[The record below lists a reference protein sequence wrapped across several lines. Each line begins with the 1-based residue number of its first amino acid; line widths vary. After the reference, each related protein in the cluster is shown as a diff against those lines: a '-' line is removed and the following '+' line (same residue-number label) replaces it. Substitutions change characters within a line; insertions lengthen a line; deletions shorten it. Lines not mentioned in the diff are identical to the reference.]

1 METVSLEQI
10 AEHAQWA
17 FANGYYSESLTL
29 FDALISRG
37 MRDEEV
43 LLGRAI
49 SLLELGAADAAEKA
63 FLLTLYH
70 FSECATAIDYLKE
83 CGAAYTRPLVWLNA
97 KTQLPA
103 QVKRLSIE
111 DAQKDEEPRPWFSLS
126 SVDCLGPLGLL
137 LDRDLNVLHS
147 FDGDKSIY
155 LSMARKTVPL
165 HQMLSWERRQL
176 PGRYLSLLGHWT
188 DAFYHWMV
196 ESLPMAIRA
205 EQEGLGCTYIIH
217 SQPKFIRE
225 SLLFIG
231 IPPERIFEWDD
242 IPSCIEELI
251 LPPHL
256 PSSFCEGY
264 PARLVAIRHAFRSRI
279 EVNEGRRERLYLK
292 RTNPDRPRRVINS
305 EELESMLESFD
316 FKTVDLDQIPFV
328 EQIKLLSHAEA
339 VVTPH
344 GAAMVHTLFM
354 HERSLVIELF
364 GLNYVNPCMM
374 QTMLLLKHR
383 YHMVPSYRN
392 HGAVVEINDDIQASV
407 TPVQIAVNTWQAD
420 QESRGIIKPSMLQQ
434 TSQRHADR

>member
-49 SLLELGAADAAEKA
+49 SFLELGAADAAEKA

-70 FSECATAIDYLKE
+70 YPGCTTAIEYLME
-83 CGAAYTRPLVWLNA
+83 SGAAYTRPLVWLNA

-111 DAQKDEEPRPWFSLS
+111 DAQKDEESRPWFSLS
-126 SVDCLGPLGLL
+126 SVDCLGPIGLL

-165 HQMLSWERRQL
+165 HQMLSGERRQL
-176 PGRYLSLLGHWT
+176 SGRYLSLLGHWT
-188 DAFYHWMV
+188 DAFFHWMV
-196 ESLPMAIRA
+196 EYLPMAIRA

-256 PSSFCEGY
+256 PSSFCDGY

-364 GLNYVNPCMM
+364 GSNYVNPCMM

-383 YHMVPSYRN
+383 YHMVPSYLN
-392 HGAVVEINDDIQASV
+392 HGTVDELKDDIRAAV
-407 TPVQIAVNTWQAD
+407 MPVQIAVNTWQAD
-420 QESRGIIKPSMLQQ
+420 QEDGSEARGGRTPSRLQQ
-434 TSQRHADR
+434 TS